1 MGERGSSAPTV
12 RSERPNDNADR
23 SAKRRAPAAKPREE
37 EAQVNYREES
47 ADDFGGQ
54 DQSGAD
60 GFGLDSGPQ
69 FDPER
74 GVVYPEASGALE
86 SQEPIVETRVAGSYS
101 PAPLELDSQAASHA
115 FSSARMRTDGVPAED
130 PNLPIS
136 ATYGTVQRARG
147 SSPQSAPP
155 PPNKAIGWG
164 IALLVL
170 LAVGAGI
177 GGVVYFKQMVRE
189 ARHAPFGVKAS
200 PQPMSGGDKSISQ
213 QLSDIAEK
221 GRELQEKAKA
231 QYEATKRGIEDLT
244 NAHAPI
250 LIIESEPSGAEILID
265 GKWVGNTPYAG
276 DNRLDKGA
284 HDVVLRLD
292 GFHDAPLQIQGGE
305 SSRLSVTL
313 RRK

>member
-1 MGERGSSAPTV
+1 MSYRDPSA
-12 RSERPNDNADR
+12 N
-23 SAKRRAPAAKPREE
+23 
-37 EAQVNYREES
+37 
-47 ADDFGGQ
+47 DFGGQ

-60 GFGLDSGPQ
+60 GYSFDGGPQ

-74 GVVYPEASGALE
+74 GVVYPEASGDLA
-86 SQEPIVETRVAGSYS
+86 SQDPIVETRVAGS
-101 PAPLELDSQAASHA
+101 PRVDQPLELDSQAASHA

-136 ATYGTVQRARG
+136 ATYGAVQRARG

-200 PQPMSGGDKSISQ
+200 PQPMSGGDKSLSQ

-231 QYEATKRGIEDLT
+231 QYEATRRGIEDLT
-244 NAHAPI
+244 NAHAPL

-265 GKWVGNTPYAG
+265 GEWVGNTPYAG

-284 HDVVLRLD
+284 HEVLLRLK

-305 SSRLSVTL
+305 SSRLSVAL